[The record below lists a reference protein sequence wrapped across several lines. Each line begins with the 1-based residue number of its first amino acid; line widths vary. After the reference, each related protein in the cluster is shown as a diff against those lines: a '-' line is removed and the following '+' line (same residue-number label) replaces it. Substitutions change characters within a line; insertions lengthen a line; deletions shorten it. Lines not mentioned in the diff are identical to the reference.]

1 MLALVQQLHLL
12 LLPCAR
18 CLFGSAAA
26 SAAVLQVYAFSLEN
40 WQRDRS
46 EVTFLMNL
54 FQSALQQQ
62 LPELQRNGVRLHFM
76 GQLEL
81 LPPGLQQQIAACS
94 AATAGNSGLLL
105 NVAVSYS
112 AQHDMVGAVQR
123 LAQRVQEGS
132 LAPEQASGVEPHCS
146 CSIEAVEL
154 LYRNLPCVHFIVCI
168 TMQLQCCL
176 PQFEAVSQQCS
187 PRCAAPCPAVWLLI
201 CYADNA
207 RADIAGAVI
216 GSRHCSSGPARP
228 ADPHQ
233 RRAAAE
239 QLHAV

>member
-1 MLALVQQLHLL
+1 MDGNSRWAESRGLPAWVGHERGVAAL
-12 LLPCAR
+12 R
-18 CLFGSAAA
+18 
-26 SAAVLQVYAFSLEN
+26 AAVIAARDWGIPALTVYAFSLEN

-81 LPPGLQQQIAACS
+81 LPPGLQQRIAACS

-123 LAQRVQEGS
+123 LAQLVQEGS
-132 LAPEQASGVEPHCS
+132 LAPEQITPALISQALSSAAVTAAVGPPDLLIRTSGEQRLS
-146 CSIEAVEL
+146 NFMLFEAAYTEL
-154 LYRNLPCVHFIVCI
+154 CFLD
-168 TMQLQCCL
+168 CL
-176 PQFEAVSQQCS
+176 WPDFDKQQFEAALQQ
-187 PRCAAPCPAVWLLI
+187 
-201 CYADNA
+201 YAQ
-207 RADIAGAVI
+207 R
-216 GSRHCSSGPARP
+216 
-228 ADPHQ
+228 Q
-233 RRAAAE
+233 RRYGKRR
-239 QLHAV
+239 QQQ